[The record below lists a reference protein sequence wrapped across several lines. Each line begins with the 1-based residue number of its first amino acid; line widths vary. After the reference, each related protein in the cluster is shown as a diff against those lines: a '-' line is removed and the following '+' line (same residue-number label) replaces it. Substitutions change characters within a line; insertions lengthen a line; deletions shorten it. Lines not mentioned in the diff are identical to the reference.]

1 MAADP
6 YSSYFQWVSDRKEF
20 FREIKFQGNFSQE
33 ELHYVWSVSK
43 SKLYEMFRRHYVS
56 TFHQFSDEQIED
68 GIKELENGTL
78 KDVKDDDPI
87 TCNGVVLVTRFE
99 LE

>member
-1 MAADP
+1 M
-6 YSSYFQWVSDRKEF
+6 
-20 FREIKFQGNFSQE
+20 
-33 ELHYVWSVSK
+33 
-43 SKLYEMFRRHYVS
+43 S

-78 KDVKDDDPI
+78 KDVKGDDPI